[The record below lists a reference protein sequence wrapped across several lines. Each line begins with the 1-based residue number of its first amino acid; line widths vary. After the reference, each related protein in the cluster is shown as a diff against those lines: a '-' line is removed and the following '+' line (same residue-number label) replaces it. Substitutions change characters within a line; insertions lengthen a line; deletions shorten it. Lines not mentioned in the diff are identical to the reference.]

1 MGDRPTALTKN
12 RITKLT
18 NKTRNGLNK
27 TIGTAGRIQ
36 RLGRQRWQV
45 FSSHYQSVEA
55 IRCKPWLGKLY
66 SFERQAK
73 TKFNAYSFLDFFPII
88 IF

>member
-36 RLGRQRWQV
+36 RLGRQRW
-45 FSSHYQSVEA
+45 
-55 IRCKPWLGKLY
+55 
-66 SFERQAK
+66 
-73 TKFNAYSFLDFFPII
+73 
-88 IF
+88 